1 MEKQKYIERMIENIK
16 IGKTNNMNEIQLHKT
31 KFEEAKNKLQ
41 KFTENES
48 KIGITK
54 IEKENCGIFKRR
66 VTAGELNGTISE
78 IQKLFTKLQSNDN
91 QLFEEFKA
99 VYDALEALDKDYIAA
114 ILVNLKNA
122 EEAARQAQDA
132 NTTLKEVI
140 NSQKNILEKQEK
152 VIGILKSHKE
162 KLDNLQHL
170 ENIDELWDL
179 VKTHDNEIKENNE
192 QIREIQ
198 KKIEKQELETEKR
211 FSEVQESFTSI
222 EKIIEM
228 VIKKSKLKFIIIIS
242 ILSTFCALSLVT
254 LFLSIFKVI

>member
-31 KFEEAKNKLQ
+31 KFEEAKNNLQ
-41 KFTENES
+41 KFIDDKPKSISINTVDTNW
-48 KIGITK
+48 
-54 IEKENCGIFKRR
+54 GIFKHR
-66 VTAGELNGTISE
+66 VTGDELNKTISK
-78 IQKLFTKLQSNDN
+78 IQVLFTTLQSNDI

-99 VYDALEALDKDYIAA
+99 VYDALETLDKDYIAA